1 MTHDSRVVWSEGMF
15 LRVQHF
21 QQADR
26 WAESIIAATA
36 RNLVA
41 FAWGV
46 SRLSVNKQLLGTG
59 RFGLTDVGGL
69 MPDGTAFDAPGSVDL
84 PLPLQ
89 VQEGVK
95 DRVVYLALPTM
106 QPGSAEIGNGQSEA
120 RSVRYD
126 SMRFE
131 AQDTNFGSPVVMP
144 IDIGRLKLRLK
155 LEGEDLAGFERIPI
169 ARILEVRQDQEVVLD
184 ETFIA
189 SALSCGASLVLSS
202 IASEIIGI
210 ITHRAEAIADRMG
223 DPSVRGTAEVS
234 DFQFLQVL
242 NRYEAIFRHRYQNI
256 GGTHPEQ
263 LYALCIQ
270 LAGEISTFTKER
282 RRGLEFA
289 GYRHGDLKG
298 SFEPVI
304 ADIRA
309 SLSTVLE
316 RSAIEI
322 PLELRK
328 HGVRVGLVSDR
339 GLLSTSGFV
348 LAVRSDLPQEALRST
363 FPRQVKIGPVERIAE
378 LVNVALPGIPAS
390 ALPVAPRQ
398 LPYRPGT
405 TYFELDKDTP
415 LWKQLTTTGGIALHL
430 AGDFPSIEIELWA
443 IKA

>member
-1 MTHDSRVVWSEGMF
+1 MSYDSRVVWSEGMF

-21 QQADR
+21 QQSDR
-26 WAESIIAATA
+26 WAESIVTGSSRA
-36 RNLVA
+36 LHA
-41 FAWGV
+41 FPWGV
-46 SRLSVNKQLLGTG
+46 SRLAVNRQLLGTG
-59 RFGLTDVGGL
+59 RIGLTDAAGI
-69 MPDGTAFDAPGSVDL
+69 MPDGTVFDAPGSVDL

-89 VQEGVK
+89 LEEGVK
-95 DRVVYLALPTM
+95 DRAVYLVLPTN
-106 QPGSAEIGNGQSEA
+106 QPGSPEVGNGQGDTRA
-120 RSVRYD
+120 VRYD
-126 SMRFE
+126 PARFE

-144 IDIGRLKLRLK
+144 IDIGRLKLRIK

-169 ARILEVRQDQEVVLD
+169 GRVVEVRQDQEVVLD
-184 ETFIA
+184 DTFIP
-189 SALSCGASLVLSS
+189 SALNCGASLVLSS

-242 NRYEAIFRHRYQNI
+242 NRYEAVFRHRFQNL
-256 GGTHPEQ
+256 GGTHPEM
-263 LYALCIQ
+263 LYALCVQ
-270 LAGEISTFTKER
+270 LAGEIATFTKER
-282 RRGLEFA
+282 RRGVEFA

-298 SFEPVI
+298 SFEPVV
-304 ADIRA
+304 ADIRN

-322 PLELRK
+322 ALEQRK

-339 GLLSTSGFV
+339 GLLASAGFV
-348 LAVRSDLPQEALRST
+348 LAVRSDLPQEALRSQ

-378 LVNVALPGIPAS
+378 LVNVALPGIAVNP
-390 ALPVAPRQ
+390 LPVAPRQ

-405 TYFELDKDTP
+405 TYFELDRDGA
-415 LWKQLTTTGGIALHL
+415 LWKHLTTTGGIALHL